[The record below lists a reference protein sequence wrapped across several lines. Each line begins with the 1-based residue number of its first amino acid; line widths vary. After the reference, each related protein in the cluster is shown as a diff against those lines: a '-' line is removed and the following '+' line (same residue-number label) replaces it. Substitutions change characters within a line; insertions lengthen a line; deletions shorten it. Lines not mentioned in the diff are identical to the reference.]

1 MMFNLPISRTGP
13 TLFILTNQ
21 IFEDRPRDFT
31 AVQAQAAVAPLSAD
45 QQRAMALTRAF
56 AQRLETTTPGGPGV
70 TPGVERIRAA
80 PSLSAPGD
88 RRPEAGKPGVPD
100 QGSERLR
107 ALGAACRTV
116 RNPEQVRPARARQ
129 GRRDLGKPAAPVPA
143 VATAANRK
151 QPAKGVDVPD
161 IVDNQVKTLA
171 QEAAAPLD
179 DMVDAIRELLDSV
192 NSLEEF
198 RDRLIEA
205 YPDMNAT
212 QLADAMADGMAAA
225 SLAGRYDIFR
235 GL

>member
-1 MMFNLPISRTGP
+1 M
-13 TLFILTNQ
+13 
-21 IFEDRPRDFT
+21 
-31 AVQAQAAVAPLSAD
+31 
-45 QQRAMALTRAF
+45 
-56 AQRLETTTPGGPGV
+56 
-70 TPGVERIRAA
+70 
-80 PSLSAPGD
+80 
-88 RRPEAGKPGVPD
+88 
-100 QGSERLR
+100 
-107 ALGAACRTV
+107 
-116 RNPEQVRPARARQ
+116 
-129 GRRDLGKPAAPVPA
+129 PA

-171 QEAAAPLD
+171 QEAAAQLD